1 MEFIM
6 RQSLFKKYSAFMLVP
21 LLFFVGCQSMPKL
34 TQPDNVYEFDTRL
47 TNDSDVPND
56 VLKRAAFTTQRRG
69 YRYFTL
75 TNTAAGSDASN
86 RPTIGFNYGRN
97 PYGFSDAGNQT
108 NGGISMDIP
117 TQSHRIHWVVT
128 MFHTTQGDTAKVYDV
143 SEVIRK

>member
-1 MEFIM
+1 M
-6 RQSLFKKYSAFMLVP
+6 RQSLIKKYSALMLLP

-34 TQPDNVYEFDTRL
+34 TRPDNVYEFDTRL
-47 TNDSDVPND
+47 TTDSDVPND

-69 YRYFTL
+69 YRYFTI

-97 PYGFSDAGNQT
+97 PYGFSDAGNPT

-128 MFHTTQGDTAKVYDV
+128 MFHTTQGDAAKIYDV
-143 SEVIRK
+143 SEVIGK